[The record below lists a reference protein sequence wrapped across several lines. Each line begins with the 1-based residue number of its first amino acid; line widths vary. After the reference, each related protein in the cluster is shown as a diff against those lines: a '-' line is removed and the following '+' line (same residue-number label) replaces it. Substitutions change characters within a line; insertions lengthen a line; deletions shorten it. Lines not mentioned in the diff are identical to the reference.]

1 MSSSFYQQLTLQKTV
16 DITLVALGVGFTFK
30 GYSQHTPKFLYMYD
44 GLQLYMVFRNSC
56 PYTSSDM
63 YPNIVQLVFHK
74 DPMYLAIN
82 ES

>member
-44 GLQLYMVFRNSC
+44 GLHGF
-56 PYTSSDM
+56 
-63 YPNIVQLVFHK
+63 
-74 DPMYLAIN
+74 
-82 ES
+82 